1 MSEKIRNVAVI
12 GLGRFGFSLAVNL
25 QQLGCNVLA
34 IDSDADVVENIK
46 DSISQA
52 LVLDATDET
61 ALREAGVGDMDA
73 VCIST
78 GRDLQSSILTALI
91 VKKLGVRYILAT
103 AINDLHKKIL
113 EKIGVNLV
121 IFPEKDMGARI
132 AYRLTHPTVLER
144 IEVSPDIEMIET
156 DPLDWMIGKTL
167 SEIDLPRKYG
177 IRIFAIRRGD
187 KTITEISGNTRV
199 LKDDKIYI
207 YGRHSVLEK
216 FVEH

>member
-1 MSEKIRNVAVI
+1 MPEKIKNVAVI

-25 QQLGCNVLA
+25 QQLGCDVLA

-61 ALREAGVGDMDA
+61 ALREAGIGDMDA

-78 GRDLQSSILTALI
+78 GRDLQSSVLTALI

-113 EKIGVNLV
+113 EKIGVDLV
-121 IFPEKDMGARI
+121 VFPEKDMGARI
-132 AYRLTHPTVLER
+132 AYRLTHPTILER
-144 IEVSPDIEMIET
+144 IEVSPDIEMIEI
-156 DPLDWMIGKTL
+156 DPLDWMIGRPL
-167 SEIDLPRKYG
+167 AEIDLPRRYNV
-177 IRIFAIRRGD
+177 RIFAIRRGNI
-187 KTITEISGNTRV
+187 TITELTGSTKI

-207 YGRHSVLEK
+207 YGKHSAIER

>member
-1 MSEKIRNVAVI
+1 MPEKIKNVAVI
-12 GLGRFGFSLAVNL
+12 GLGRFSFSLAVNL
-25 QQLGCNVLA
+25 QQLGCDVLA

-61 ALREAGVGDMDA
+61 ALREAGIGDMDA

-78 GRDLQSSILTALI
+78 GRDLQSSVLTAII

-113 EKIGVNLV
+113 EKIGVDLV
-121 IFPEKDMGARI
+121 VFPEKDMGARI
-132 AYRLTHPTVLER
+132 AYRLTHPTILER
-144 IEVSPDIEMIET
+144 IEVSPDIEMIEI
-156 DPLDWMIGKTL
+156 DPLDWMIGRPL
-167 SEIDLPRKYG
+167 AEIDLPRRYNV
-177 IRIFAIRRGD
+177 RIFAIRRGNI
-187 KTITEISGNTRV
+187 TITELTGSTKI

-207 YGRHSVLEK
+207 YGKHSAIER

>member
-1 MSEKIRNVAVI
+1 MPEKIKNVAVI

-25 QQLGCNVLA
+25 QQLGCDVLA
-34 IDSDADVVENIK
+34 IDSDAGVVENIK

-61 ALREAGVGDMDA
+61 ALREAGIGDMDA

-78 GRDLQSSILTALI
+78 GRDLQSSVLTALI

-113 EKIGVNLV
+113 EKIGVDLV
-121 IFPEKDMGARI
+121 VFPEKDMGARI
-132 AYRLTHPTVLER
+132 AYRLTHPTILER
-144 IEVSPDIEMIET
+144 IEVSPDVEMIEI
-156 DPLDWMIGKTL
+156 DPLDWMIGRSL
-167 SEIDLPRKYG
+167 VEIDLPRRYNV
-177 IRIFAIRRGD
+177 RIFAIRRGNI
-187 KTITEISGNTRV
+187 TITELTGSTKI

-207 YGRHSVLEK
+207 YGKHSDIEK

>member
-1 MSEKIRNVAVI
+1 MPEKIKNVAVI

-25 QQLGCNVLA
+25 QKLGCDVLA

-61 ALREAGVGDMDA
+61 ALREAGIGDMDA

-78 GRDLQSSILTALI
+78 GRDLQSSVLTALI

-113 EKIGVNLV
+113 EKIGVDLV
-121 IFPEKDMGARI
+121 VLPEKDMGARI
-132 AYRLTHPTVLER
+132 AYRLTHPTILER
-144 IEVSPDIEMIET
+144 IEISPDIEMIEI
-156 DPLDWMIGKTL
+156 DPLDWMIGRPL
-167 SEIDLPRKYG
+167 AEIDLPRRYNV
-177 IRIFAIRRGD
+177 RIFAIRRGNI
-187 KTITEISGNTRV
+187 TITELTGSTKI

-207 YGRHSVLEK
+207 YGKHSAIER